1 MIDLII
7 SATVGAIAG
16 SAIMRRIDLRK
27 MAGTAPLII
36 DVLGDGRPFRANVED
51 MLAQIRYFHAAHS
64 RAADALAT
72 KQARI
77 DRALAVET
85 PKAAHGVRK
94 MARILRG
101 DA

>member
-16 SAIMRRIDLRK
+16 YGICAVMTVGRLADADAETEK
-27 MAGTAPLII
+27 AYDA
-36 DVLGDGRPFRANVED
+36 LGREHLVAWNA
-51 MLAQIRYFHAAHS
+51 LKAHE
-64 RAADALAT
+64 RCADALAT
-72 KQARI
+72 KQART
-77 DRALAVET
+77 DRALACET
-85 PKAAHGVRK
+85 PGANATVKR

>member
-7 SATVGAIAG
+7 SATVGGFIGFFTCAAFTLGG
-16 SAIMRRIDLRK
+16 SMDEQFDRWDAEAEREEAKAEHARLAD
-27 MAGTAPLII
+27 A
-36 DVLGDGRPFRANVED
+36 
-51 MLAQIRYFHAAHS
+51 MLA
-64 RAADALAT
+64 

-77 DRALAVET
+77 DRALACET
-85 PKAAHGVRK
+85 PKAAHGVKK